1 MVRVID
7 HYRQRFSRDVLPTI
21 RPNVSITNRPSS
33 QNINIQ
39 YSPASTSHLHAHCR

>member
-1 MVRVID
+1 MVRVIYQ
-7 HYRQRFSRDVLPTI
+7 HRQRFSLDVLPTI
-21 RPNVSITNRPSS
+21 RPNVNITNRPTS